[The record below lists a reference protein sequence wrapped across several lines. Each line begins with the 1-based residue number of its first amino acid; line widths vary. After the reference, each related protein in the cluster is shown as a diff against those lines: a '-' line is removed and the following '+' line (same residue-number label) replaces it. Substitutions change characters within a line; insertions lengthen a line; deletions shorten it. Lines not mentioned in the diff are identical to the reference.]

1 MAGRRGQ
8 GTCMFQA
15 FVVSFTIVPILVGMF
30 AAKGRGGARDR
41 SAVRV
46 GWIVYAVLWFGAL
59 YYLRYR
65 WT

>member
-1 MAGRRGQ
+1 MVGWRRFGAG
-8 GTCMFQA
+8 MFQN
-15 FVVSFTIVPILVGMF
+15 FIISFTILPILVGML

-41 SAVRV
+41 AAVRV